1 MNEKI
6 LRCSNRMK
14 RSRDDDDVCKSP
26 QVKRPFVS
34 ERPGHP
40 QMMDSNG
47 QKLTT
52 KDALTYLEKVKD
64 IFQDKKE
71 KYDEFLE
78 VMKDFKEQRTD
89 TTGVIAR
96 VKELFEGHQELI
108 LGFSP
113 FLPKGYEITL
123 PREHD
128 QHHIKKP
135 LEFDEAILFVN
146 KIKMRFQG
154 QDHVYKYFL
163 DTLSKYKKENK
174 SIKEVHQE
182 VANLLNDQ
190 QDLLKEFTNLL
201 PDSSAAGSNHY
212 CQASRN
218 HNPGRDGRSPPA
230 VAIGPLQ
237 SEKKTVASHA
247 ECKVSVDQ
255 SDPDHEKGCIMADKE
270 QKRHG
275 EKEKDTWENT
285 EHREHHSD
293 DRDCDRMHHLTQH
306 KPAHTLEDS
315 VAELFHKDVHG
326 QMLCLREKVKERLSN
341 ADDYQAFLKCIAHY
355 CTEIIT
361 RPQLQSLVN
370 NLLGAYSD
378 LVEEV
383 DEFIDRSEKTRSLC
397 SDGHL
402 PGSPKVDGGDRN
414 RDCDRD
420 ERDGDHEIKERNR
433 PAIGSK
439 DASPSKPSSLS
450 SKEKYL
456 WKSIQELDLSNC
468 ECCTPSYRLLPKNY
482 PIPSVS
488 QRTKIGV
495 EVLNDHWVSVT
506 SGSEDFSFKHMRKN
520 QYEESLFRCEDDR
533 FELDMLLESVN
544 VTAKRVEELLDR
556 INDNSIKTDSVVH
569 IEDFTAI
576 HLRCI
581 GRLYGDHG
589 LDVMDVLRKNASVA
603 LPVILA
609 RLKQKQEEWLRC
621 RSDTKKVWA
630 EIYAKNYHKSL
641 DHRSFYFKQ
650 QDSKS
655 LSAKALLAEIKE
667 TSEEKSIEDN
677 IRQCIA
683 PGKKQ
688 HSIPHQEF
696 KYSALDIHED
706 LYQLMK
712 YSVAQ
717 SGSPEQI
724 DKAVRIWTTFV
735 EPMLG
740 IPPRPSCVADQDATK
755 TSNHAATSG
764 STAVRQSNIKVPHGA
779 FNIKQS
785 TIAKNGDEEVFTEN
799 SCSFRASM
807 LDDKNGLK
815 ENGFSNTGHFG
826 HKSDS
831 LCNTPKHETFQISVH
846 PSDAR
851 SGLSKQVITN
861 EPILIQN
868 ASIATGPEKTH
879 GIFWPCIT
887 SAKSG
892 TTALDGGLESDR
904 NKILSSPEGGAC
916 KKPVSSSN
924 AAVAEG
930 GRTERCHNGTDSY
943 LKIERNEG
951 ESSVNGDTKGDNLA
965 AYRDPGVEST
975 HKSKDITVNN
985 FFYQNRHQQGDLQNR
1000 AGVDDKGK
1008 ERAHRSLDNSENGDD
1023 TGSESADAEDLSP
1036 KEQDGD
1042 HDNATGSE
1050 GMVDGMGDESCQFS
1064 EHFLEIAKP
1073 FMLYVP
1079 ATLHDKKRNSR
1090 VFYGNDDFY
1099 VFFRLHQ
1106 ILYTR
1111 LEEAKEKSLIE
1122 RWRGSNDTTPN
1133 DSYARFLDLLYSFLD
1148 GAIDSA
1154 KYEDECR
1161 AVLGTWSFPVFTLD
1175 KLIDKLT
1182 KLLLTIAMD
1191 EVDNKLLDLYAYEN
1205 LRKGESFIDE
1215 LYNANASVIVNDSK
1229 IFRFECSSI
1238 PETCR
1243 HTRLTIQMMNF
1254 GYDKSEAPASL
1265 MDPDFAAYLSTQFL
1279 SVVPGKK
1286 RHRIFLKRNKSKS
1299 KSKYACEDEDLAM
1312 AKAMEGFHVANG
1324 LEFKIATFTY
1334 KVYYV
1339 MGTADSLVRMG
1350 RKRINNRVPSHE
1362 VASLSNGHSL
1372 KTLKFL
1378 KLLLS
1383 RIRSTER

>member
-1 MNEKI
+1 
-6 LRCSNRMK
+6 MK
-14 RSRDDDDVCKSP
+14 RSRDDDDVCRSP
-26 QVKRPFVS
+26 QVKRPLVS
-34 ERPGHP
+34 ERSGQP
-40 QMMDSNG
+40 QMMDKG
-47 QKLTT
+47 DAQKLTP

-71 KYDEFLE
+71 KYDGFLE

-123 PREHD
+123 PREHE
-128 QHHIKKP
+128 QHHIRKP
-135 LEFDEAILFVN
+135 LNFEEAILFVN

-163 DTLSKYKKENK
+163 DTLNKYKKENK
-174 SIKEVHQE
+174 SIKEVHEE
-182 VANLLNDQ
+182 VAALLNDQ
-190 QDLLKEFTNLL
+190 QDLLKEFTNFL

-212 CQASRN
+212 SHSSRN
-218 HNPGRDGRSPPA
+218 HNPGRDDRSSPA
-230 VAIGPLQ
+230 VTIGPLQ

-255 SDPDHEKGCIMADKE
+255 PDPDHEKGCIMADKE
-270 QKRHG
+270 HKRHG
-275 EKEKDTWENT
+275 EKEKDTWKDT
-285 EHREHHSD
+285 EHREHHPD
-293 DRDCDRMHHLTQH
+293 DRDCDRMHHFTQH
-306 KPAHTLEDS
+306 KPARTLEDS
-315 VAELFHKDVHG
+315 VAELFHQDVHG

-341 ADDYQAFLKCIAHY
+341 ADDYEAFLKCIAHY

-370 NLLGAYSD
+370 NLLGAYAD

-402 PGSPKVDGGDRN
+402 PGSPKVDGVDRN

-420 ERDGDHEIKERNR
+420 EGDGDHEIKERNR
-433 PAIGSK
+433 SAIGSK
-439 DASPSKPSSLS
+439 DASPSRPSSLS

-556 INDNSIKTDSVVH
+556 INDNSIKTDNVVH

-576 HLRCI
+576 NLRCI

-589 LDVMDVLRKNASVA
+589 LDVMDVLRKNASLA
-603 LPVILA
+603 LPVILI

-667 TSEEKSIEDN
+667 TSEEKSIEDS

-683 PGKKQ
+683 PGKRQ
-688 HSIPHQEF
+688 NSIPHQEF
-696 KYSALDIHED
+696 KYSALGIHED

-724 DKAVRIWTTFV
+724 DKAVRILTTFL

-740 IPPRPSCVADQDATK
+740 VPPRPSCIADQDAAK
-755 TSNHAATSG
+755 TSNHAAIS
-764 STAVRQSNIKVPHGA
+764 SSAAVRQSNIKVVHGT

-785 TIAKNGDEEVFTEN
+785 TAAKNGDEEVFTEN
-799 SCSFRASM
+799 SCSSRASM
-807 LDDKNGLK
+807 LDDNNSLK
-815 ENGFSNTGHFG
+815 ENGFSNTDHFG
-826 HKSDS
+826 RKSDS
-831 LCNTPKHETFQISVH
+831 LCKTPKHETLQISVH
-846 PSDAR
+846 PSAAR

-868 ASIATGPEKTH
+868 ASIATGPEKNQR
-879 GIFWPCIT
+879 IFGGEHTLGPCIT

-892 TTALDGGLESDR
+892 TTALDGGLESDP
-904 NKILSSPEGGAC
+904 NKILFSPEGGAC

-930 GRTERCHNGTDSY
+930 DRTERCNNGTDSH
-943 LKIERNEG
+943 LKLERNEG
-951 ESSVNGDTKGDNLA
+951 ESSANGDTRGDNLA
-965 AYRDPGVEST
+965 VYRDTGVESIR
-975 HKSKDITVNN
+975 KSKDITVNN
-985 FFYQNRHQQGDLQNR
+985 LFYQNGHQQGDLEYR
-1000 AGVDDKGK
+1000 AGVDVKGK
-1008 ERAHRSLDNSENGDD
+1008 ESARRSLDNSENGND
-1023 TGSESADAEDLSP
+1023 TGSESADAEDLSL

-1042 HDNATGSE
+1042 HDNTTGSE
-1050 GMVDGMGDESCQFS
+1050 GVADGMGDEICPFS
-1064 EHFLEIAKP
+1064 EHFLERVKP

-1079 ATLHDKKRNSR
+1079 ATLHDKERNSR

-1106 ILYTR
+1106 ILYSR
-1111 LEEAKEKSLIE
+1111 LEEAKENSLIE

-1133 DSYARFLDLLYSFLD
+1133 DSYARFLDLLYNFLD

-1205 LRKGESFIDE
+1205 LRKGESFVDE
-1215 LYNANASVIVNDSK
+1215 LYSANASVIVNDSN

-1243 HTRLTIQMMNF
+1243 HTRLTLQIINF

-1299 KSKYACEDEDLAM
+1299 KYACEDDDLAM

-1324 LEFKIATFTY
+1324 LEFKIAAFTY

-1350 RKRINNRVPSHE
+1350 RKRINNP
-1362 VASLSNGHSL
+1362 VAL
-1372 KTLKFL
+1372 
-1378 KLLLS
+1378 
-1383 RIRSTER
+1383 